1 MLMSCLSLALGKI
14 SSQTSTLAKYFL
26 MIGTRDKRTCTNF
39 GFKRKE
45 IPSDGFFVHFF
56 CLNLVS
62 LLLAMV
68 FHISFLV
75 SWLSYWFLLKGLPF
89 RKGVGLPLY

>member
-1 MLMSCLSLALGKI
+1 MLMACLSLALGKL

-45 IPSDGFFVHFF
+45 IPSDGFLCIFSVLISYHF
-56 CLNLVS
+56 
-62 LLLAMV
+62 
-68 FHISFLV
+68 
-75 SWLSYWFLLKGLPF
+75 YWQWFSI
-89 RKGVGLPLY
+89 